1 MSYFDEHKKDEEELT
16 PLQQKLAEDE
26 TRMTKP
32 KKPQKEK
39 SGIGYFFSALIGVM
53 IGALLVWF
61 MMPSMLGDVSSSSE
75 TTTSTPSQNVSQT
88 ATSVSSDVTAAVEK
102 ASPAVVGIS
111 NYQQA
116 QSALG
121 GFGFWF
127 GQDEQEQQGEGELQ
141 EAGTG
146 SGVIYKINGNDAYI
160 VTNYHV
166 IEDAK
171 KLDITLADGTK
182 KEATLVGG
190 DIWTDLAV
198 IKVDAE
204 GIETVANFGDSDT
217 LKQGEPAIAIGN
229 PLGFDFYGSVTTGV
243 ISGTERSVP
252 VDLDGDGSEDWE
264 SEVLQT
270 DAAINGG
277 NSGGA
282 LVNINGDLI
291 GINSM
296 KIAAENVEGLGFAIP
311 INTVI
316 PIIEQLETSG
326 KVERPQMGISLM
338 DLTEV
343 PSFYQQET
351 LQLPQDITTGVVVTD
366 VVANSAA
373 QQAGMQKYDVIVELD
388 GEKVESV
395 IDLRQHLY
403 TNKKI
408 GDTMDVKVY
417 RAGKLVDVTM
427 NLTAGQTF

>member
-1 MSYFDEHKKDEEELT
+1 MSYFDNEDKKQQDELT
-16 PLQQKLAEDE
+16 PLQQRLAEDE
-26 TRMTKP
+26 KRYN
-32 KKPQKEK
+32 KPQKNKKEK
-39 SGIGYFFSALIGVM
+39 SSIGYFFSALIGVM

-61 MMPSMLGDVSSSSE
+61 MMPSIMGDV
-75 TTTSTPSQNVSQT
+75 TTNTDKVATSNVEQTSTAVQSDI
-88 ATSVSSDVTAAVEK
+88 TSAVEK
-102 ASPAVVGIS
+102 ASGAVVGIS
-111 NYQQA
+111 NYQQV
-116 QSALG
+116 QSG
-121 GFGFWF
+121 SGFGFWF
-127 GQDEQEQQGEGELQ
+127 GQGEQPQQGEGSLQ

-146 SGVIYKINGNDAYI
+146 SGVIYKIDGNEAYI

-166 IEDAK
+166 IEDAQ

-190 DIWTDLAV
+190 DVWTDLAV
-198 IKVDAE
+198 IKVDAKD
-204 GIETVANFGDSDT
+204 IKTVAQFGDSDT

-264 SEVLQT
+264 SEVIQT

-296 KIAAENVEGLGFAIP
+296 KIAAESVEGLGFAIP

-316 PIIEQLETSG
+316 PVIKQLEENG
-326 KVERPQMGISLM
+326 EVVRPQMGVSLM

-351 LQLPQDITTGVVVTD
+351 LKLPKDVTAGVVVAE
-366 VVANSAA
+366 VVPGLAA
-373 QQAGMQKYDVIVELD
+373 EQAGMQQYDVITELD
-388 GEKVESV
+388 GQKIETI

-403 TNKKI
+403 TEKAV
-408 GDTMDVKVY
+408 GDTMTVKAY
-417 RAGKLVDVTM
+417 RAGKEVELTM
-427 NLTAGQTF
+427 KLTRGETL

>member
-1 MSYFDEHKKDEEELT
+1 MSYFDEEKKDGEQLT
-16 PLQQKLAEDE
+16 PLQQRLAEDE
-26 TRMTKP
+26 TRVTKP
-32 KKPQKEK
+32 KPHKKEK
-39 SGIGYFFSALIGVM
+39 SSIGYFFSALIGVM

-61 MMPSMLGDVSSSSE
+61 MMPSMIDDMD
-75 TTTSTPSQNVSQT
+75 TNTQTNATPTQNVAQT
-88 ATSVSSDVTAAVEK
+88 ATSVTSDITTAVEK

-116 QSALG
+116 QSSLG

-127 GQDEQEQQGEGELQ
+127 GQGEQEQGEGELQ

-146 SGVIYKINGNDAYI
+146 SGVIYKINGKEAYI

-166 IEDAK
+166 IEDAQ

-182 KEATLVGG
+182 KEAKLVGG
-190 DIWTDLAV
+190 DVWTDLAV

-282 LVNINGDLI
+282 LVNIHGDLI

-296 KIAAENVEGLGFAIP
+296 KIADESVEGLGFAIP

-316 PIIEQLETSG
+316 PIIEQLEQNG

-351 LQLPQDITTGVVVTD
+351 LKLPEDVTTGVVVTD

-408 GDTMDVKVY
+408 GDTMNVKVY
-417 RAGKLVDVTM
+417 RAGKIVDVTM

>member
-1 MSYFDEHKKDEEELT
+1 MSYYDNENEQKKDEGLT
-16 PLQQKLAEDE
+16 PLQQRLVEDE
-26 TRMTKP
+26 SRLKKP
-32 KKPQKEK
+32 KKNKGEK
-39 SGIGYFFSALIGVM
+39 SSIGYFFSALIGVM

-61 MMPSMLGDVSSSSE
+61 MMPSMIDDVE
-75 TTTSTPSQNVSQT
+75 KNTTPTTPKTENVSQT
-88 ATSVSSDVTAAVEK
+88 ATSVTSDITTAVEK

-111 NYQQA
+111 NYQPA
-116 QSALG
+116 QSSLG

-127 GQDEQEQQGEGELQ
+127 GQGEGQQGEGELQ

-146 SGVIYKINGNDAYI
+146 SGVIYKVEGKEAYI
-160 VTNYHV
+160 ITNYHV
-166 IEDAK
+166 IEDAQ

-190 DIWTDLAV
+190 DVWTDLAV
-198 IKVDAE
+198 IKVDAK
-204 GIETVANFGDSDT
+204 GIETVASFGDSDAI
-217 LKQGEPAIAIGN
+217 KQGEPAIAIGN

-296 KIAAENVEGLGFAIP
+296 KIADESVEGLGFAIP

-316 PIIEQLETSG
+316 PIVEQLEQNG
-326 KVERPQMGISLM
+326 KVQRPQMGISLM

-351 LQLPQDITTGVVVTD
+351 LKLPEDVTTGVVIAD

-373 QQAGMQKYDVIVELD
+373 EQAGLQQYDVIVELD
-388 GEKVESV
+388 GEKIESM

-403 TNKKI
+403 SEKKV
-408 GDTMDVKVY
+408 GDTMNVKVY
-417 RAGKLVDVTM
+417 RSGKLIDVTM
-427 NLTAGQTF
+427 NLTAGQTL

>member
-1 MSYFDEHKKDEEELT
+1 MSYFDNEDKKQQDELT
-16 PLQQKLAEDE
+16 PLQQRLAEDE
-26 TRMTKP
+26 KRYN
-32 KKPQKEK
+32 KPQKNKKEK
-39 SGIGYFFSALIGVM
+39 SSIGYFFSALIGVM

-61 MMPSMLGDVSSSSE
+61 MMPSIMGDV
-75 TTTSTPSQNVSQT
+75 TTNTDKVATSNVEQTSTEVQSDI
-88 ATSVSSDVTAAVEK
+88 TSAVEK
-102 ASPAVVGIS
+102 ASGAVVGIS
-111 NYQQA
+111 NYQQV
-116 QSALG
+116 QSG
-121 GFGFWF
+121 SGFGFWF
-127 GQDEQEQQGEGELQ
+127 GQGEQPQQGEGSLQ

-146 SGVIYKINGNDAYI
+146 SGVIYKIDGNEAYI

-166 IEDAK
+166 IEDAQ

-190 DIWTDLAV
+190 DVWTDLAV
-198 IKVDAE
+198 IKVDAKD
-204 GIETVANFGDSDT
+204 IKTVAQFGDSDT

-264 SEVLQT
+264 SEVIQT

-296 KIAAENVEGLGFAIP
+296 KIAAESVEGLGFAIP

-316 PIIEQLETSG
+316 PVIKQLEENG
-326 KVERPQMGISLM
+326 EVVRPQMGVSLM

-351 LQLPQDITTGVVVTD
+351 LKIPKDVTAGVVVAE
-366 VVANSAA
+366 VVPGLAA
-373 QQAGMQKYDVIVELD
+373 EQAGMQQYDVITELD
-388 GEKVESV
+388 GQKIETI

-403 TNKKI
+403 TEKAV
-408 GDTMDVKVY
+408 GDTMTVKAY
-417 RAGKLVDVTM
+417 RAGKEVELTM
-427 NLTAGQTF
+427 KLTRGETL

>member
-1 MSYFDEHKKDEEELT
+1 MSYFDEEKKDGEQLT
-16 PLQQKLAEDE
+16 PLQQRLAEDE

-32 KKPQKEK
+32 KPHKKEK
-39 SGIGYFFSALIGVM
+39 SSIGYFFSALIGVM

-61 MMPSMLGDVSSSSE
+61 MMPSMIDDMD
-75 TTTSTPSQNVSQT
+75 TNTQTNATPTQNVAQT
-88 ATSVSSDVTAAVEK
+88 ATSVTSDITTAVEK

-116 QSALG
+116 QSSLG

-127 GQDEQEQQGEGELQ
+127 GQGEQEQGEGELQ

-146 SGVIYKINGNDAYI
+146 SGVIYKINGKEAYI

-166 IEDAK
+166 IEDAQ

-182 KEATLVGG
+182 KEAKLVGG
-190 DIWTDLAV
+190 DVWTDLAV

-282 LVNINGDLI
+282 LVNIHGDLI

-296 KIAAENVEGLGFAIP
+296 KIADESVEGLGFAIP

-316 PIIEQLETSG
+316 PIIEQLEQNG

-351 LQLPQDITTGVVVTD
+351 LKLPEDVTTGVVVTD

-408 GDTMDVKVY
+408 GDTMNVKVY
-417 RAGKLVDVTM
+417 RAGKIVDVTM

>member
-1 MSYFDEHKKDEEELT
+1 MSYFDEEKKDGEQLT
-16 PLQQKLAEDE
+16 PLQQRLAEDE

-32 KKPQKEK
+32 KPHKKEK
-39 SGIGYFFSALIGVM
+39 SSIGYFFSALIGVM

-61 MMPSMLGDVSSSSE
+61 MMPSMIDDID
-75 TTTSTPSQNVSQT
+75 TNTQTNATPTQNVAQT
-88 ATSVSSDVTAAVEK
+88 ATSVTSDITTAVEK

-116 QSALG
+116 KSSLG

-127 GQDEQEQQGEGELQ
+127 GQGEQEQGEGELQ

-146 SGVIYKINGNDAYI
+146 SGVIYKINGKEAYI

-166 IEDAK
+166 IEDAQ

-182 KEATLVGG
+182 KEAKLVGG
-190 DIWTDLAV
+190 DVWTDLAV

-282 LVNINGDLI
+282 LVNIHGDLI

-296 KIAAENVEGLGFAIP
+296 KIADESVEGLGFAIP

-316 PIIEQLETSG
+316 PIIEQLEQNG

-351 LQLPQDITTGVVVTD
+351 LKLPEDVTTGVVVTD

-408 GDTMDVKVY
+408 GDTMNVKVY
-417 RAGKLVDVTM
+417 RAGKIVDVTM

>member
-1 MSYFDEHKKDEEELT
+1 MSYFDEEKKDGEQLT
-16 PLQQKLAEDE
+16 PLQQRLAEDE
-26 TRMTKP
+26 TRVTKP
-32 KKPQKEK
+32 KPHKKEK
-39 SGIGYFFSALIGVM
+39 SSIGYFFSALIGVM

-61 MMPSMLGDVSSSSE
+61 MMPSMIDDID
-75 TTTSTPSQNVSQT
+75 TNTQTNATPTQNVAQT
-88 ATSVSSDVTAAVEK
+88 ATSVTSDITTAVEK

-116 QSALG
+116 QSSLG

-127 GQDEQEQQGEGELQ
+127 GQGEQEQGEGELQ

-146 SGVIYKINGNDAYI
+146 SGVIYKINGKEAYI

-166 IEDAK
+166 IEDAQ

-182 KEATLVGG
+182 KEAKLVGG
-190 DIWTDLAV
+190 DVWTDLAV

-282 LVNINGDLI
+282 LVNIHGDLI

-296 KIAAENVEGLGFAIP
+296 KIADESVEGLGFAIP

-316 PIIEQLETSG
+316 PIIEQLEQNG

-351 LQLPQDITTGVVVTD
+351 LKLPEDVTTGVVVTD

-408 GDTMDVKVY
+408 GDTMNVKVY
-417 RAGKLVDVTM
+417 RAGKIVDVTM

>member
-1 MSYFDEHKKDEEELT
+1 MSYFDEEKKQEEQLT
-16 PLQQKLAEDE
+16 PLQQRLAEDE
-26 TRMTKP
+26 SRIHKP
-32 KKPQKEK
+32 KKQTKEK

-61 MMPSMLGDVSSSSE
+61 MMPSMLNDVE
-75 TTTSTPSQNVSQT
+75 TNTQTTSTTNVTQT
-88 ATSVSSDVTAAVEK
+88 ATSVTSDITAAVEK

-116 QSALG
+116 QSSLG

-127 GQDEQEQQGEGELQ
+127 GPGEQQQGDGELQ

-146 SGVIYKINGNDAYI
+146 SGVIYKVDGNEAFI

-166 IEDAK
+166 IEDAE

-190 DIWTDLAV
+190 DVWTDLAV
-198 IKVDAE
+198 IKVEAE
-204 GIETVANFGDSDT
+204 GIETVANFGDSDAI
-217 LKQGEPAIAIGN
+217 KQGEPAIAIGN
-229 PLGFDFYGSVTTGV
+229 PLGFEFYGSVTTGV

-252 VDLDGDGSEDWE
+252 VDLDGDGVEDWE
-264 SEVLQT
+264 SEVMQT

-296 KIAAENVEGLGFAIP
+296 KIAAEDVEGLGFAIP

-316 PIIEQLETSG
+316 PIIEQLEQNG
-326 KVERPQMGISLM
+326 EVQRPQMGISLM

-351 LQLPQDITTGVVVTD
+351 LKLPEDVTTGVVVTD

-373 QQAGMQKYDVIVELD
+373 QQASMQKYDVIIELD
-388 GEKVESV
+388 GEKIESV

-403 TNKKI
+403 TEKKT
-408 GDTMDVKVY
+408 GDTMNVKLY
-417 RAGKLVDVTM
+417 RAGKIVETTM
-427 NLTAGQTF
+427 NLTAGKTF

>member
-1 MSYFDEHKKDEEELT
+1 MSYFDNEDKKQQDELT
-16 PLQQKLAEDE
+16 PLQQRLAEDE
-26 TRMTKP
+26 KRYN
-32 KKPQKEK
+32 KPQKNKKEK
-39 SGIGYFFSALIGVM
+39 SSIGYFFSALIGVM

-61 MMPSMLGDVSSSSE
+61 MMPSIMGDV
-75 TTTSTPSQNVSQT
+75 TTNTDKVATSNVEQTSTAVQSDI
-88 ATSVSSDVTAAVEK
+88 TSAVEK
-102 ASPAVVGIS
+102 ASGAVVGIS
-111 NYQQA
+111 NYQQV
-116 QSALG
+116 QSG
-121 GFGFWF
+121 SGFGFWF
-127 GQDEQEQQGEGELQ
+127 GQGEQPQQGEGSLQ

-146 SGVIYKINGNDAYI
+146 SGVIYKIDGNEAYI

-166 IEDAK
+166 IEDAQ

-190 DIWTDLAV
+190 DVWTDLAV
-198 IKVDAE
+198 IKVDAKD
-204 GIETVANFGDSDT
+204 IKTVAQFGDSDT

-264 SEVLQT
+264 SEVIQT

-296 KIAAENVEGLGFAIP
+296 KIAAESVEGLGFAIP

-316 PIIEQLETSG
+316 PVIKQLEENG
-326 KVERPQMGISLM
+326 EVVRPQMGVSLM

-351 LQLPQDITTGVVVTD
+351 LKIPKDVTAGVVVAE
-366 VVANSAA
+366 VVPGLAA
-373 QQAGMQKYDVIVELD
+373 EQAGMQQYDVITELD
-388 GEKVESV
+388 GQKIETI

-403 TNKKI
+403 TEKAV
-408 GDTMDVKVY
+408 GDTMTVKAY
-417 RAGKLVDVTM
+417 RAGKEVELTM
-427 NLTAGQTF
+427 KLTRGETL

>member
-1 MSYFDEHKKDEEELT
+1 MSYFDEHKKEEEPLT
-16 PLQQKLAEDE
+16 PLQQRLAEDE
-26 TRMTKP
+26 TRMAKP
-32 KKPQKEK
+32 KKQKNEK
-39 SGIGYFFSALIGVM
+39 SSIGYFFSALIGVM

-61 MMPSMLGDVSSSSE
+61 MMPSMIGDVN
-75 TTTSTPSQNVSQT
+75 TTTENSSTTPAQNVSQT
-88 ATSVSSDVTAAVEK
+88 ATSVSSDITAAVEK

-116 QSALG
+116 QNSLG

-127 GQDEQEQQGEGELQ
+127 GQDEQQQQGEGELQ

-146 SGVIYKINGNDAYI
+146 SGVIYKINGNEAYI

-166 IEDAK
+166 IEDAQ

-190 DIWTDLAV
+190 DVWTDLAV

-204 GIETVANFGDSDT
+204 GIDTVAKFGDSDT

-282 LVNINGDLI
+282 LVNINGDVI

-311 INTVI
+311 INTVV
-316 PIIEQLETSG
+316 PIIEQLEKNG

-351 LQLPQDITTGVVVTD
+351 LKLPEDVTTGVVVTD

-403 TNKKI
+403 TNKAI